1 MCNWEIHF
9 THKTL
14 LVQGEGDY
22 LGLRNIKS
30 IQTRVMKKYIILTH
44 LPALVYT
51 LRLIRAAKEYSPSK
65 WKLLDEWYLYRKDAF
80 VRNYFKN
87 LIYFP
92 CSEYTFS
99 LVSFIVHNI
108 NKFQTNSAIHS
119 INMRPQHH
127 QHVPDATLMSYEK
140 CKYYAGTTLCSGL
153 PSKITV

>member
-1 MCNWEIHF
+1 MLRCSRQVSTIDDKFPMWCETEKSTSH
-9 THKTL
+9 TKHSKHREK
-14 LVQGEGDY
+14 GKY
-22 LGLRNIKS
+22 LGLRNIKT

-44 LPALVYT
+44 LCVLVYT
-51 LRLIRAAKEYSPSK
+51 QANNSCERMFTIQ
-65 WKLLDEWYLYRKDAF
+65 RKIVQWMVHVEKRHF
-80 VRNYFKN
+80 CRNYFKN

-127 QHVPDATLMSYEK
+127 HVPDATLMSFEK
-140 CKYYAGTTLCSGL
+140 GK
-153 PSKITV
+153 